1 MQMQGRRALKVWL
14 VSSASALALS
24 LTFNALAERPF
35 CPCQCSS
42 IDDQDNYKPVN
53 QQPPYR
59 TDARSSRDLSHEY
72 YICIPVTILKAPLHK
87 RDCG

>member
-1 MQMQGRRALKVWL
+1 MQMPERRVLT
-14 VSSASALALS
+14 ALALS
-24 LTFNALAERPF
+24 LTFNAITARPF

-53 QQPPYR
+53 QQLADR
-59 TDARSSRDLSHEY
+59 SDVSSSRDLSHEY
-72 YICIPVTILKAPLHK
+72 YICIPVTILKAPLRK